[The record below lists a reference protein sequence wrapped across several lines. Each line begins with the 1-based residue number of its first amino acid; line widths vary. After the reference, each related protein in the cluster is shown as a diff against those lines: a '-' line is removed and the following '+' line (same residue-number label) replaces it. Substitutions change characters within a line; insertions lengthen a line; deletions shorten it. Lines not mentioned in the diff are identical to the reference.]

1 MTHGAVIMSGY
12 DIPETDLPGED
23 EATLAEDA
31 RRILTA
37 RLAAAE
43 PPQLRLPGKYG
54 EEKVRLPQ
62 TAVRMLM
69 RILDGMATGN
79 TMMLVPVDSELTTQ
93 QAAHMLNVSRPT
105 LIQLLSDGK
114 IAFRKVGTHRRVRCA
129 DVIAYKHATDRE
141 RSESPMR
148 NAMHRTELNRE
159 HIH

>member
-1 MTHGAVIMSGY
+1 MSGY

-23 EATLAEDA
+23 EATLAEEA
-31 RRILTA
+31 SRILTA
-37 RLAAAE
+37 RMAAAE

-62 TAVRMLM
+62 TAVKMLM
-69 RILDGMATGN
+69 RILDGMASGN
-79 TMMLVPVDSELTTQ
+79 AMMLVPVDSELTTQ

-129 DVIAYKHATDRE
+129 DVIEYKRLTDRE
-141 RSESPMR
+141 RIESVAR
-148 NAMHRTELNRE
+148 DGMHRTELSRE